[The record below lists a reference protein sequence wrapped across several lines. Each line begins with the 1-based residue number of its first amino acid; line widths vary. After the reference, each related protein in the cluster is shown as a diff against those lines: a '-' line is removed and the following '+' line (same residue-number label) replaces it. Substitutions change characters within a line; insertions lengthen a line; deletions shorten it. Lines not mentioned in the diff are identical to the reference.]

1 VAELDNEETLQ
12 LRTKLTEASQ
22 QRRGVRWRDAT
33 DGRLDMIEQVV
44 VADLIH
50 KAAKHSAEI
59 QQQGLSEAAML
70 KYVTKAAEAA
80 DICFAVWS
88 DPDLPEGI
96 GLIAIKGRPL
106 VDDLQTGV
114 ARVKSDRIDAVP
126 CTSIDQAV
134 VIFQS
139 LN

>member
-1 VAELDNEETLQ
+1 VAELDNEETCQ
-12 LRTKLTEASQ
+12 LRAKLTEASSS
-22 QRRGVRWRDAT
+22 RGVRRHDAT

-88 DPDLPEGI
+88 DPDLPEGF

-106 VDDLQTGV
+106 VDDLQTCGG
-114 ARVKSDRIDAVP
+114 ARIESDRIDAVP